1 MKISLTCFMH
11 ESNTFIKKTTPVE
24 NFMNPHFGDFI
35 QGQDIV
41 EYFKGGNHELSGSI
55 DELERQGVEFIPK
68 MCAIA
73 TPSGTVEEE
82 AFNQIVDKLVDEINP
97 EESDGLI
104 VNLHGATVSQEY
116 LDADGEVLL
125 RLRKKLGKGFPI
137 VCTLDKHANISTK
150 MFENA
155 DVLIVF
161 RTCPHLDT
169 YDRGVEAAKIIID
182 MIKNKIKPTGT
193 FIAPPMMI
201 NMTKQNTFEEPVN
214 QIINKMEEIS
224 NDNSVISASF
234 ALGFQFADVP
244 ELGSSFVV
252 YTDNNIEF
260 SRMKCESVAKFAWE
274 NRDKYNLDAYE
285 ISEAVEIAKNSSE
298 IPVILNDVGDNI
310 GGGSS
315 ADSTFL
321 LNEIISQNVG
331 NYCTVFFDPD
341 SVKECVQKG
350 IGKKVKLNVGGKVD
364 DKHGKPVQIEGL
376 VKNITDGIWEDSE
389 IRHGGYTKY
398 NQGQTVLVET
408 ENNGSI
414 ILTTLRQPP
423 HSIGQITHIG
433 IDPNKKQLITTRGV
447 ILPRPAYD
455 PFAAKTL
462 LVNTNGTTT
471 ADLKNLNFENIER
484 EIYPIDKPS
493 FNIKMNNV

>member
-1 MKISLTCFMH
+1 MKITLTCFMH

-35 QGQDIV
+35 QGKDIV
-41 EYFKGGNHELSGSI
+41 SYFKGGNHELSGSI
-55 DELERQGVEFIPK
+55 NELERQGIEYIPK

-73 TPSGTVEEE
+73 TPSGTVEKE
-82 AFNQIVDKLVDEINP
+82 AYERIVKKLVDEIDAD
-97 EESDGLI
+97 ESDGLI
-104 VNLHGATVSQEY
+104 INLHGATVSEEY
-116 LDADGEVLL
+116 LDADGEVLQ
-125 RLRKKLGKGFPI
+125 RLRKKLGKNYPI
-137 VCTLDKHANISTK
+137 VCTLDKHANISSK
-150 MFENA
+150 MFDNA

-169 YDRGVEAAKIIID
+169 YDRGVEAAKIII
-182 MIKNKIKPTGT
+182 KIVQNQISPTGT

-214 QIINKMEEIS
+214 QIIKRMENIS
-224 NDNSVISASF
+224 NDKSVISASF

-252 YTDNNIEF
+252 YTDNDIQLSKE
-260 SRMKCESVAKFAWE
+260 KCEGVAKFAWD
-274 NRDKYNLDAYE
+274 NRNQYNLNAYE
-285 ISEAVEIAKNSSE
+285 VSDAVKIAKNSTE
-298 IPVILNDVGDNI
+298 FPVILNDVGDNT

-321 LNEIISQNVG
+321 LQEIINQKVS
-331 NYCTVFFDPD
+331 NYCTVFFDPE
-341 SVKECVQKG
+341 SVKHCEVNG
-350 IGKKVKLNVGGKVD
+350 VGSKVKLKVGGKVD
-364 DKHGKPVQIEGL
+364 DQHGDPVDIEGV

-398 NQGQTVLVET
+398 NQGTTALVET
-408 ENNGSI
+408 PDKGSI
-414 ILTTLRQPP
+414 ILTTLRLPP
-423 HSIGQITHIG
+423 SSIGQLTHIG
-433 IDPNKKQLITTRGV
+433 IDPKKKQLITTRGV

-462 LVNTNGTTT
+462 LVNTKGTTT
-471 ADLKNLNFENIER
+471 ADLKNLNFKNIKR
-484 EIYPIDKPS
+484 DIYPINDAVFDINK
-493 FNIKMNNV
+493 NNV